1 MIELYVNKDLLSD
14 ISICIHVQY
23 NNKLLRF
30 FFFLLVSGSQDVAV
44 NLEILEHYKVTL
56 IYAQSY
62 TPINNQFKGT
72 YPFMMKIF
80 RITFPHMFLTEL
92 GILN

>member
-1 MIELYVNKDLLSD
+1 MSVYHQRIKYKFLILMIKGNYSIIRIIFNFIEKSFNLCILS
-14 ISICIHVQY
+14 
-23 NNKLLRF
+23 
-30 FFFLLVSGSQDVAV
+30 
-44 NLEILEHYKVTL
+44 
-56 IYAQSY
+56 YA
-62 TPINNQFKGT
+62 PINNQFKGT